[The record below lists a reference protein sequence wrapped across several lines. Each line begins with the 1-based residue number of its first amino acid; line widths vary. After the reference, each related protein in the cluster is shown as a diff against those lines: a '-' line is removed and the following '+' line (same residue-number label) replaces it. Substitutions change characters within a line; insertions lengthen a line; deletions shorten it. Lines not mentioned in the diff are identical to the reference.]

1 MMAMGVMGGSMQ
13 AQGHVQ
19 MVTRLAA
26 FGQNPQAM
34 SDAPRFRVEPG
45 PAVTLESH
53 VPAGVP
59 QALRERGHQ
68 VTVAAHQSLD
78 FGSAQ
83 LIYKADHGY
92 IAASDSRR
100 DGQAVGF

>member
-1 MMAMGVMGGSMQ
+1 MQ

-19 MVTRLAA
+19 MMIRLAA

-34 SDAPRFRVEPG
+34 NDSPRFRVEPG
-45 PAVTLESH
+45 PVLNLEAH
-53 VPAGVP
+53 LPADVVE
-59 QALRERGHQ
+59 ALRERGHRVVVAPRDSMEFGAAQ
-68 VTVAAHQSLD
+68 V
-78 FGSAQ
+78 F
-83 LIYKADHGY
+83 YKTADGY